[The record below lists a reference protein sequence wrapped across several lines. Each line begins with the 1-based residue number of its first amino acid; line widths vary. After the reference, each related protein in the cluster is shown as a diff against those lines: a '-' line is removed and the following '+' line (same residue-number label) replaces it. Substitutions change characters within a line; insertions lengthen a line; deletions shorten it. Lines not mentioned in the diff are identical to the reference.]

1 MSQQAVR
8 VSPMLLEEPVPAM
21 MKEIDT
27 LVLDCDG
34 VLWQGDDL
42 IEGSKEALIKLRLAF

>member
-1 MSQQAVR
+1 VQAGTMR
-8 VSPMLLEEPVPAM
+8 PAPRLLDAAAPADTLNN
-21 MKEIDT
+21 IDT

-42 IEGSKEALIKLRLAF
+42 IPGSAEALLKLR